1 MELLKRFKFPFYQQ
15 LDTMDCG
22 PTCLRMIAK
31 HYGKSYTLD
40 YLRERS
46 FYTREG
52 VSILGISDAAE
63 DIGFRTLS
71 IKIDIDRLVDEVP
84 LPAIAHWNQNHF
96 VVVYH
101 TTDTHLYVADPAH
114 GLITYS
120 KEEFLKSWGTND
132 KKEGVLLCIETTPDF
147 FEKED
152 QKGQG
157 RMSFGFLYNYLKG
170 YKKHITQLFVG
181 MAFGSLIGLILPFL
195 TQSLVDFGINNQE
208 INFVYTILIAQLM
221 LFVGRTTVEFIRSW
235 ILLHMGTRINI
246 SIISDFLIK
255 LMKLPMEYFDKKMTG
270 DLLQRIQDHRR
281 IETFLT
287 SSSLQVVFSVFNMI
301 VFGVV
306 LAMYS
311 TTILIVFAIGTAIH
325 TAWLIIFMKR
335 RRDLDYKRFNEM
347 STNQSNL
354 IQLVTG
360 MQEIKLYGCE
370 KQKRWEWE
378 RIQAKLFKVSVKSL
392 TLDQYQQ
399 AGGLFVTELKNIFIS
414 FIAANEV
421 INGDMTLGMMM
432 AVSYITG
439 QLSNPI
445 AQLLNFIHVAQDA
458 KISLERLGEI
468 HEKEDEDK
476 VEDEKLNYL
485 PDNAG
490 ITIDKLKFQYEGPHS
505 EVILNNLNVTIPA
518 GKITA
523 IVGASGSGK
532 TTILKMLLKYYNP
545 VEGEIKVGDINLENF
560 NSRFWRQKCGV
571 VMQEGFVFND
581 TIAKNI
587 AIGDEVVDRKKL
599 IHAVEVANIKEYI
612 EGLPLA
618 YNTKIGNEGHG
629 LSQGQKQRIL
639 IARAVYKDPDYLFF
653 DEATSALDANNESI
667 IMKNLDEFY
676 KGKTV
681 VVIAHRLSTVKSADQ
696 IIVLDK
702 GEIIEQGNHE
712 ELTKLRGAYYNLV
725 KNQLE
730 LGD

>member
-1 MELLKRFKFPFYQQ
+1 MELIKRFKFPFYKQ

-84 LPAIAHWNQNHF
+84 LPCIAHWNQNHF

-114 GLITYS
+114 GLISYT
-120 KEEFLKSWGTND
+120 KEEFLKSWGTNN
-132 KKEGVLLCIETTPDF
+132 KKEGVLLCLETTPDF
-147 FEKED
+147 YEKED

-157 RMSFGFLYNYLKG
+157 RLSFSFLFNYLKG
-170 YKKHITQLFVG
+170 YKKYLIQLFVG
-181 MAFGSLIGLILPFL
+181 MGFGSLIGLLLPFL

-208 INFVYTILIAQLM
+208 MGFVYTILIAQLM
-221 LFVGRTTVEFIRSW
+221 LFVGRTSVEFIRSW

-287 SSSLQVVFSVFNMI
+287 SSSLQVLFSMI
-301 VFGVV
+301 NLVVFGAV
-306 LAMYS
+306 LALYS
-311 TTILIVFAIGTAIH
+311 STILWVFFAGTALHSI
-325 TAWLIIFMKR
+325 WLVIFMKR

-347 STNQSNL
+347 AENQSNL

-360 MQEIKLYGCE
+360 MQEIKLFGSE

-378 RIQAKLFKVSVKSL
+378 RIQAKLFKVNVKSL

-399 AGGLFVTELKNIFIS
+399 AGGLFLSELKNIFIS
-414 FIAANEV
+414 FIAASEV
-421 INGDMTLGMMM
+421 INGNMTLGMMM

-439 QLSNPI
+439 QLNNPI
-445 AQLLNFIHVAQDA
+445 SQLLDFIHVAQDA

-476 VEDEKLNYL
+476 VEDKKLNYL
-485 PDNAG
+485 PEQRSLH
-490 ITIDKLKFQYEGPHS
+490 ITNVKFQYEGPHS
-505 EVILNNLNVTIPA
+505 ETILNDLSLEIPE

-532 TTILKMLLKYYNP
+532 TTILKLLLKYYKP
-545 VEGEIKVGDINLENF
+545 TEGDIKLGDISLENF

-571 VMQEGFVFND
+571 VMQDGYVFND

-587 AIGDEVVDRKKL
+587 AVGDEVVDRKKL
-599 IHAVEVANIKEYI
+599 LHAVEVANIKEYI
-612 EGLPLA
+612 ESLPLA

-639 IARAVYKDPDYLFF
+639 IARAVYKNPDYLFF
-653 DEATSALDANNESI
+653 DEATSALDANNESV
-667 IMKNLDEFY
+667 IMKNLDQFY
-676 KGKTV
+676 EGKTV

-696 IIVLDK
+696 IIVLEK
-702 GEIIEQGNHE
+702 GEIIEKGTHE
-712 ELTKLRGAYYNLV
+712 ELTKLKGAYFNLV
-725 KNQLE
+725 RNQLE
-730 LGD
+730 LGA